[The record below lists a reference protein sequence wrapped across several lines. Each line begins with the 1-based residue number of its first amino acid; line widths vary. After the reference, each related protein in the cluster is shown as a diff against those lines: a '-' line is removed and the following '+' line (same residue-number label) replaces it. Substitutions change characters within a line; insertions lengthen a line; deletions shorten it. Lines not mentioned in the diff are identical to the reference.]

1 MLKRKYLLKKEVI
14 GYLLQ
19 DIGLN
24 DDNNNETEN
33 NKVKKTVKRIERN
46 RKIAN

>member
-24 DDNNNETEN
+24 DDNNETEN
-33 NKVKKTVKRIERN
+33 NKVKK
-46 RKIAN
+46 AL

>member
-33 NKVKKTVKRIERN
+33 NKVKK
-46 RKIAN
+46 AM

>member
-33 NKVKKTVKRIERN
+33 NKVKK
-46 RKIAN
+46 AL

>member
-24 DDNNNETEN
+24 DDNNETEN
-33 NKVKKTVKRIERN
+33 NKVKK
-46 RKIAN
+46 AM

>member
-33 NKVKKTVKRIERN
+33 NKVKKTL
-46 RKIAN
+46 

>member
-24 DDNNNETEN
+24 DDNNETEN
-33 NKVKKTVKRIERN
+33 NKVKKTL
-46 RKIAN
+46 